1 MAITK
6 RNIRR
11 HELIGLNASV
21 TSSKNKADAEIKGK
35 IINETQKSLVIRHG
49 STPKRV
55 FKSNVKLEIKL
66 PKEKVELDGND
77 IVGRPWERIKFK

>member
-49 STPKRV
+49 STPK
-55 FKSNVKLEIKL
+55 
-66 PKEKVELDGND
+66 VELDGND

>member
-1 MAITK
+1 MVITK
-6 RNIRR
+6 RNVRR
-11 HELIGLNASV
+11 HELIGLNVSV
-21 TSSKNKADAEIKGK
+21 TSSKNKADAGIKGK
-35 IINETQKSLVIRHG
+35 IINETQKSLVIRQD

-55 FKSNVKLEIKL
+55 FKSNVKLEVKL